1 MLYTILFFSFSFAFD
16 INSQVFDSWGGYS
29 VSTSDNMDAFTYNPA
44 GFGIDHGRQTGWYF
58 SNNSIVVPTQ
68 LNNQITNQL
77 LSNSI
82 VSATKINGFGYSLNY
97 YEGDKLFNPSDI
109 NVAFAS
115 KVNST
120 TSFGAK
126 WSKLKK
132 EISIGLI
139 LRPFNFISIGHI
151 SNFDEELKEESSK
164 RTGLAIRPLNND
176 RLTIGMDIIN
186 DTDSEAYSPFIDF
199 ALLPGVSIRNQ
210 VYVNNLNDLKN
221 NSDMNIL
228 TSININFGKSETY
241 VSGSSNSANNHY
253 SFGMIETSHKRETI
267 FNRTS
272 KKKQRFVRLKL
283 DGLYIEEKTEKDPF
297 DFNPLSLL
305 SNQERG
311 QQLRKWI
318 NEIDNFSK
326 DESVAGLI
334 IDLGSV
340 RAGFAKK
347 QEMRNALKRFKSS
360 GKKIIVYSEYGIGN
374 SDYYLISMA
383 DEIYINNMTGVNLI
397 GLSAE
402 VTFYRQFLDTLN
414 IVPEVFRVNFD
425 GKTYKTAGDP
435 FTEKTA
441 TEEMKENYGE
451 LFNDIYSIL
460 IDAISE
466 GRLWSKKR
474 TEEIVNNG
482 PYFITSETIEN
493 GLVTAAM
500 YPDEFEA
507 YVDKLIGKEEGEKN
521 KKSAKTIKTEYDLVK
536 WKEIDR
542 SKEYISDWKP
552 KKKNNIAL
560 IYAVGGIMSGESKKG
575 SSGSTV
581 MGDKTINKAIKSAR
595 ENKKI
600 DAIVLRIDS
609 GGGSALA
616 SDQMWRQIELT
627 TNNPDK
633 TKNKPFIASM
643 SDVAASGGYYI
654 ACNADKIIADE
665 ATITGSIGVIGL
677 SFNTSK
683 FLRQF
688 GINKEVI
695 VKQGEH
701 SDFYT
706 GSRLRNSYEIDKIE
720 KSIEDSYETFKKRVI
735 EGRKGLI
742 NPEVID
748 DIAMGRVWTGRKAK
762 QVNLIDE
769 VGGLNDAIILAAQE
783 AKIEDLENI
792 NIIEYPRK
800 DITEKLKNISG
811 KKRSKLLDTIPSEL
825 LDDYID
831 LITLSEISKDG
842 PVMIIPIKIE
852 IK

>member
-1 MLYTILFFSFSFAFD
+1 
-16 INSQVFDSWGGYS
+16 
-29 VSTSDNMDAFTYNPA
+29 
-44 GFGIDHGRQTGWYF
+44 
-58 SNNSIVVPTQ
+58 
-68 LNNQITNQL
+68 
-77 LSNSI
+77 
-82 VSATKINGFGYSLNY
+82 
-97 YEGDKLFNPSDI
+97 
-109 NVAFAS
+109 
-115 KVNST
+115 
-120 TSFGAK
+120 
-126 WSKLKK
+126 
-132 EISIGLI
+132 
-139 LRPFNFISIGHI
+139 
-151 SNFDEELKEESSK
+151 
-164 RTGLAIRPLNND
+164 
-176 RLTIGMDIIN
+176 
-186 DTDSEAYSPFIDF
+186 
-199 ALLPGVSIRNQ
+199 
-210 VYVNNLNDLKN
+210 
-221 NSDMNIL
+221 
-228 TSININFGKSETY
+228 
-241 VSGSSNSANNHY
+241 
-253 SFGMIETSHKRETI
+253 
-267 FNRTS
+267 
-272 KKKQRFVRLKL
+272 
-283 DGLYIEEKTEKDPF
+283 
-297 DFNPLSLL
+297 
-305 SNQERG
+305 
-311 QQLRKWI
+311 
-318 NEIDNFSK
+318 
-326 DESVAGLI
+326 
-334 IDLGSV
+334 
-340 RAGFAKK
+340 
-347 QEMRNALKRFKSS
+347 MRNALKRFKSS